1 MRRLWCVGGPVVDQV
16 CTSAMVNETTIM
28 QAKAKFR
35 FMKCSSETGEIGAI
49 LNRAPIN
56 KKFGFMI

>member
-1 MRRLWCVGGPVVDQV
+1 
-16 CTSAMVNETTIM
+16 MVNETTIM

-35 FMKCSSETGEIGAI
+35 FMKCSSGTGEMEAI
-49 LNRAPIN
+49 LNRPPIN